1 MKTNKKGQLR
11 PYKKEVVIKMDKLH
25 ISEAG
30 ESYMIKRRY
39 YYDRCKCR
47 PASQQKGSLSLWM
60 ICKTREELFL
70 ILQYSIV

>member
-1 MKTNKKGQLR
+1 
-11 PYKKEVVIKMDKLH
+11 MDKLH

-30 ESYMIKRRY
+30 ESFIIKRRY
-39 YYDRCKCR
+39 YYERCC

-70 ILQYSIV
+70 ILQYSIDQIGWKVEFGQR